1 VSGKKTNPDLSPEQQ
16 EQLRQWQKWQ
26 AMQKPNPPL
35 EEQQQQLGELW
46 RSEWKQ
52 WIPIEGAI
60 ALIEKSPIP
69 DMTPGYARK
78 LLNDAIASGAVTVA
92 YANQDR
98 DPYMCRRDDL
108 EGWIARQVSQVSKPA
123 PAKPPRVSKPSR
135 QERRAL
141 RSIQAIW
148 SGKVPDDV
156 PNGLLC
162 TQVIEWLKA
171 DEGSAWR
178 TIGDSSILR
187 AAGRKKK

>member
-98 DPYMCRRDDL
+98 SIPTCAGGMISKGGLRGKYPRCLNRHQQNHREFPNQADRSDAPCD
-108 EGWIARQVSQVSKPA
+108 QSKPFG
-123 PAKPPRVSKPSR
+123 
-135 QERRAL
+135 
-141 RSIQAIW
+141 QARCRMTCPM
-148 SGKVPDDV
+148 GCCV
-156 PNGLLC
+156 
-162 TQVIEWLKA
+162 LK
-171 DEGSAWR
+171 
-178 TIGDSSILR
+178 
-187 AAGRKKK
+187 